1 MCDLLEESSVITCRV
16 KGLQAKSLPRVPA
29 GLPHQQGGRKLVAK
43 SLVLAQHRLQFKK
56 KRETSKRPSTEIGL
70 INS

>member
-29 GLPHQQGGRKLVAK
+29 GLLGQRRGRKLVAK

-56 KRETSKRPSTEIGL
+56 T
-70 INS
+70 

>member
-16 KGLQAKSLPRVPA
+16 EGLQVKSLPRVPA

-56 KRETSKRPSTEIGL
+56 T
-70 INS
+70 

>member
-29 GLPHQQGGRKLVAK
+29 GLLGQRGGRKLVAK

-56 KRETSKRPSTEIGL
+56 NVKRLNVHLRKLGR
-70 INS
+70 